1 MPIRLIISANGFVQ
15 LFSDS
20 YFSCVFNQLK
30 SNPEI
35 YDGYVPMEYDD
46 YLDKMSK

>member
-1 MPIRLIISANGFVQ
+1 MLWFCAIILRFLLLN
-15 LFSDS
+15 
-20 YFSCVFNQLK
+20 CVFIQLK

-35 YDGYVPMEYDD
+35 YDGYVPMEYDE